1 MPSSILP
8 NRKVHIA
15 EAQRNYSRYTDL
27 VDSDPDLALNCL
39 FWCALHLVQAQ
50 AIHANSGDPLV
61 EIPENHPE
69 RSDYLYH
76 HIFSIID
83 AYGKLKDA
91 CQDARYN
98 LVRFTSGEVRVRH
111 ELWFV
116 RIRTVLED
124 RGIKF

>member
-8 NRKVHIA
+8 SRKAHIA
-15 EAQRNYSRYTDL
+15 EAQRNYSRYTNL

-39 FWCALHLVQAQ
+39 FWCALHLVQTH
-50 AIHANSGDPLV
+50 AIHANARAPLV
-61 EIPENHPE
+61 EIPENHAE

-76 HIFSIID
+76 HVFSIID

-98 LVRFTSGEVRVRH
+98 LVRFSSDEVRERH
-111 ELWFV
+111 DLWFV
-116 RIRTVLED
+116 RIRTVLEG